1 MAMAPRPRPLQEFL
15 DATCAALSVRIE
27 PGTPEANAL
36 QRVAAALD
44 RAVADQPPS
53 RPMTQPACAHLSAA
67 IAGAER
73 GPADVARVKTAFRAL
88 VPDLHWRLKSIT
100 DPTFAAGHANAN
112 LLGPYPEALER
123 RDDVWVGVSLMAP
136 EITYPDHNHPPE
148 EVYLALSRGY
158 WRQNTHP
165 WHEPGI
171 GGVVYNPPGITH
183 AMRSGPEP
191 FLAIWCLPID

>member
-1 MAMAPRPRPLQEFL
+1 
-15 DATCAALSVRIE
+15 
-27 PGTPEANAL
+27 
-36 QRVAAALD
+36 
-44 RAVADQPPS
+44 
-53 RPMTQPACAHLSAA
+53 
-67 IAGAER
+67 
-73 GPADVARVKTAFRAL
+73 
-88 VPDLHWRLKSIT
+88 LKSIT

>member
-1 MAMAPRPRPLQEFL
+1 MTPRSQALQAFL
-15 DATCAALSVRIE
+15 DAAREALSARVK
-27 PGTPEANAL
+27 PGTPEASAV
-36 QRVAAALD
+36 QRVTGAFYVPVRGQA
-44 RAVADQPPS
+44 PPKS
-53 RPMTQPACAHLSAA
+53 LSQPACAHLEAA

-73 GPADVARVKTAFRAL
+73 GPADIARVANTFKPL
-88 VPDLHWRLKSIT
+88 VPSLHWQLKSIA
-100 DPTFAAGHANAN
+100 DLAFAAGHANTT

-123 RDDVWVGVSLMAP
+123 RDDVRVGLSLMAP

-158 WRQNTHP
+158 WRQQMRP
-165 WHEPGI
+165 WHEPGL
-171 GGVVYNPPGITH
+171 GGVVYNPRGITH